1 MKHGLKTMFPS
12 PSKPVVG
19 RSSVIIRKS
28 AEEVFRFIGEDFFE
42 NYPKWSPEVKN
53 LRALSDGPVRVGT
66 LARQVR
72 VDFGY
77 RSESDFRVLE
87 FQKYQR
93 FVWAGLGHVGDVLR
107 MSAFRCVY
115 DLKAAPFSESCTRVD
130 FTFEIPELDFVMR
143 PFERLVRVVIQ
154 KGAAH
159 SLWNI
164 KGLIERGKARCFFS
178 VPPRRLA
185 CIASP

>member
-1 MKHGLKTMFPS
+1 MFLS

-19 RSSVIIRKS
+19 RSSVIIGKR

-53 LRALSDGPVRVGT
+53 LKALSDGPVRVGT

-72 VDFGY
+72 VDFGH

-87 FQKYQR
+87 FQQNRR
-93 FVWAGLGHVGDVLR
+93 FVCTGVGRVGDVLR

-115 DLKAAPFSESCTRVD
+115 DLKEAPFSASCTCVA
-130 FTFEIPELDFVMR
+130 FTFEIPELDFMMR
-143 PFERLVRVVIQ
+143 PFEKLVRAVIQ
-154 KGAAH
+154 EGAKH

-164 KGLIERGKARCFFS
+164 KGLIERGKA
-178 VPPRRLA
+178 
-185 CIASP
+185 

>member
-1 MKHGLKTMFPS
+1 MFLS

-19 RSSVIIRKS
+19 RSSVIIRKP
-28 AEEVFRFIGEDFFE
+28 AEEVFRFIGENFFE

-53 LRALSDGPVRVGT
+53 LKALSDGPVRVGT

-93 FVWAGLGHVGDVLR
+93 FVCAGGGHVGDVLR

-115 DLKAAPFSESCTRVD
+115 DLKEAPFSESCTCVA
-130 FTFEIPELDFVMR
+130 FKFEIPELDFMMR
-143 PFERLVRVVIQ
+143 PFEVITHHHFRHADRG
-154 KGAAH
+154 GAPDFRAALPR
-159 SLWNI
+159 SAISESTCSWN
-164 KGLIERGKARCFFS
+164 GLICSA
-178 VPPRRLA
+178 
-185 CIASP
+185 

>member
-1 MKHGLKTMFPS
+1 MFLS

-19 RSSVIIRKS
+19 RSSVIIGKR

-53 LRALSDGPVRVGT
+53 LNALSDGPVRVGT

-87 FQKYQR
+87 F
-93 FVWAGLGHVGDVLR
+93 
-107 MSAFRCVY
+107 
-115 DLKAAPFSESCTRVD
+115 
-130 FTFEIPELDFVMR
+130 
-143 PFERLVRVVIQ
+143 
-154 KGAAH
+154 
-159 SLWNI
+159 
-164 KGLIERGKARCFFS
+164 
-178 VPPRRLA
+178 
-185 CIASP
+185 

>member
-1 MKHGLKTMFPS
+1 MLLS

-19 RSSVIIRKS
+19 RSSVIIRKP
-28 AEEVFRFIGEDFFE
+28 AEEVFRFIGEEFFE

-53 LRALSDGPVRVGT
+53 LNALSDGPVRVGT

-87 FQKYQR
+87 FQKYRR
-93 FVWAGLGHVGDVLR
+93 FVCAGAGHVGDVLR

-115 DLKAAPFSESCTRVD
+115 DLKEAPFSESCTCVA
-130 FTFEIPELDFVMR
+130 FTFEIPELDFMMR

-154 KGAAH
+154 KATER
-159 SLWNI
+159 SLLNI
-164 KGLIERGKARCFFS
+164 KDLIERGKAR
-178 VPPRRLA
+178 
-185 CIASP
+185 

>member
-1 MKHGLKTMFPS
+1 MFLS

-19 RSSVIIRKS
+19 RSSVIIRKP

-53 LRALSDGPVRVGT
+53 LKALSDGPVRVGT

-72 VDFGY
+72 VDFGH

-87 FQKYQR
+87 FQKYRR
-93 FVWAGLGHVGDVLR
+93 FVCAGAGHVGDVLR

-130 FTFEIPELDFVMR
+130 FTFEIPELDFMMR

-154 KGAAH
+154 KGAEH

-164 KGLIERGKARCFFS
+164 KGLIERGKAR
-178 VPPRRLA
+178 
-185 CIASP
+185 

>member
-1 MKHGLKTMFPS
+1 MFLS

-42 NYPKWSPEVKN
+42 NYPKWSPEVRN
-53 LRALSDGPVRVGT
+53 LSALSDGPVRVGT

-87 FQKYQR
+87 FQNYRR
-93 FVWAGLGHVGDVLR
+93 FVCAGAGHVGDVLR

-115 DLKAAPFSESCTRVD
+115 DLREAQFSESCTAVD
-130 FTFEIPELDFVMR
+130 FTFEIPELDFMMR
-143 PFERLVRVVIQ
+143 PFERLVRVAIQ
-154 KGAAH
+154 KAAER

-164 KGLIERGKARCFFS
+164 KGLIERGKAR
-178 VPPRRLA
+178 
-185 CIASP
+185 

>member
-1 MKHGLKTMFPS
+1 MFLS

-19 RSSVIIRKS
+19 RSSVIIRKP

-53 LRALSDGPVRVGT
+53 LKALSGGPVRVGT

-93 FVWAGLGHVGDVLR
+93 FVCAGVGHVGDVLR

-115 DLKAAPFSESCTRVD
+115 DLKEAPFSESCTCVA
-130 FTFEIPELDFVMR
+130 FKFEIPELDFMMR

-154 KGAAH
+154 KAAEH
-159 SLWNI
+159 SLLNI
-164 KGLIERGKARCFFS
+164 KGLIERGKAR
-178 VPPRRLA
+178 
-185 CIASP
+185 